1 MLTKYE
7 HKLATNTIRRKII
20 FLVLSI
26 ISVFIGFGL
35 AVFYFW
41 ETYTQPS
48 FDVGIHF
55 VLVVLILLNARQNFR
70 QYNYAKILEILIS
83 NKSVDTNQ
91 T

>member
-7 HKLATNTIRRKII
+7 HKLAINTIRRKKI

-26 ISVFIGFGL
+26 VSVIVGLGL

-41 ETYTQPS
+41 EAYAHPR
-48 FDVGIHF
+48 FDIGIHF

-70 QYNYAKILEILIS
+70 QYKYAKILEIVIL
-83 NKSVDTNQ
+83 
-91 T
+91 